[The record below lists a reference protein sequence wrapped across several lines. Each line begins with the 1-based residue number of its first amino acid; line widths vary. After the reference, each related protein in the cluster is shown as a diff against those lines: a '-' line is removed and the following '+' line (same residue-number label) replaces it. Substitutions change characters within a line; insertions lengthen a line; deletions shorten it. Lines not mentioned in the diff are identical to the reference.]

1 MAGTD
6 TGELFILDNYE
17 LKQTIDNAFYTG
29 SYGQGPLDDKGKHTP
44 AFNVSLIKPYSK
56 GFFIASDNGYM
67 ALWVR
72 SEVNNSTSGKTAFD
86 FIRKWQPGASK
97 NIRIL
102 SLDVSPNDDY
112 IAISLENNNIGIV

>member
-1 MAGTD
+1 VQLAAGTD

-29 SYGQGPLDDKGKHTP
+29 SYGQGPLDDKGKHTA

-72 SEVNNSTSGKTAFD
+72 SEVNNSTSGKFAFD
-86 FIRKWQPGASK
+86 FIRKW
-97 NIRIL
+97 
-102 SLDVSPNDDY
+102 
-112 IAISLENNNIGIV
+112 